1 MRDGLKPPKGLKKQF
16 FGVVLIIIGLLDIA
30 VTHFMYGQVDGIDL
44 FFIAVGGAVFIFGAV
59 QRRKSGRESGDDFAG
74 R

>member
-44 FFIAVGGAVFIFGAV
+44 FFIAVGVAVFIFGAA
-59 QRRKSGRESGDDFAG
+59 QRRKSGRES
-74 R
+74 

>member
-30 VTHFMYGQVDGIDL
+30 VTHFMYDQTDGIDL
-44 FFIAVGGAVFIFGAV
+44 FFIAVGVAVFIFGAV
-59 QRRKSGRESGDDFAG
+59 QRRKSGRES
-74 R
+74 